1 MLSRIVVIVVVVAA
15 LLAGLLYS
23 QRKPSSVQVSGFIEA
38 DDIHLGSR
46 VGGRV
51 KSVLV
56 REGQR
61 VQAGE
66 VLVELEPHDLQARLN
81 EAEAKLAAQ
90 KANVDRLEAGLL
102 PEEVAQVQ
110 ARMDRLSS
118 KVEMLVAGARPE
130 EIETARAWLTL
141 AEAQADRAKKTHA
154 RAMDLFNRDARTITR
169 EDVDKAIEDLHVAES
184 TIQARQEQLQLLTK
198 GTREEEVAAARAEL
212 AEAKAAL
219 DLAKKGY
226 RKEELQQAQAEM
238 RATEAALA
246 AIQVQMH
253 ELKIV
258 ANVAGTVDALELQPG
273 DLVAPNSPVLTLL
286 DLENLWLRAYIPEDQ
301 LSWQPGD
308 AVEVSVDGFPN
319 QRIQGTISFIAGQ
332 GEFTPRNVQTPEERA
347 KQVFRIKVKLPSQA
361 GLRVGMGADLWL
373 PPARE
378 KRATVGDGK

>member
-15 LLAGLLYS
+15 LLAALLYS
-23 QRKPSSVQVSGFIEA
+23 QRGPSSVQVSGFIEA
-38 DDIHLGSR
+38 DDIRLGSR

-51 KSVLV
+51 KSVFV

-61 VQAGE
+61 VQAGD
-66 VLVELEPHDLQARLN
+66 VLVELEPHDLQARMN
-81 EAEAKLAAQ
+81 EAEARLAAQ
-90 KANVDRLEAGLL
+90 KANVDRLEAGLR

-141 AEAQADRAKKTHA
+141 AEAQAERAKKTHA

-246 AIQVQMH
+246 AIQVQMR

-258 ANVAGTVDALELQPG
+258 ANIAGTVDALELQPG
-273 DLVAPNSPVLTLL
+273 DLVSPNSPVLTLL

-308 AVEVSVDGFPN
+308 TVEVSVDGFPN

-332 GEFTPRNVQTPEERA
+332 SEFTPRNVQTPEERA

-373 PPARE
+373 PRVRE
-378 KRATVGDGK
+378 KKTTAGDGQ